1 MKSVRPSSN
10 STNSD
15 SPSVRSR
22 KNDDGAAKERSRILM
37 LGWAFPA
44 HLTGG
49 VGTACQGLCR
59 ALGQLGVGI
68 DFIMSGP
75 GEASADD
82 AVPEGV
88 DAVALAGKPDSV
100 DKETHAP
107 KYGRLADSWDAALE
121 HARKSDEPMAS
132 SFVASSVHPHM
143 EFIRINV
150 GLQPYQRPGE
160 SAEGGVAGTQ
170 VGAGTQAGAVPGH
183 AGAASHEGQTPS
195 ATAPTAEER
204 RRDLF
209 AEVDCYTHQAIQAA
223 AGREFAC
230 VHAHDWMTF
239 QAGMAIAE
247 ASGKPFIAHVHS
259 TEYERT
265 VHQIDERIFE
275 IERQALMKADAVI
288 AVSHM
293 AREVLIR
300 RYYIDESKI
309 TVIYNAVDCNDSNP
323 AMRPANIVRDE
334 KIVLFMGRMTLQ
346 KGPEYFL
353 AAARKVLAVIRN
365 VRFIMAGTGELLEKT
380 MALADQ
386 LGIAD
391 RVLFPGFLRGDEVER
406 AFRSAD
412 LYVMPSVSDP
422 FGIAA
427 LEAASFDVPV
437 LVSRQSGVSEVMRHV
452 LKADFWDID
461 DMADKIAAVLR
472 HPPLQAALRKHG
484 GFEVRNLRWSNA
496 ARQVVDVYQS
506 MLSRQTMSS
515 REAAT
520 KRQAGNSA

>member
-1 MKSVRPSSN
+1 
-10 STNSD
+10 
-15 SPSVRSR
+15 
-22 KNDDGAAKERSRILM
+22 M

-44 HLTGG
+44 YLSGG

-59 ALGQLGVGI
+59 SLAQLGVGI

-75 GEASADD
+75 GESESEKAI
-82 AVPEGV
+82 PEGV
-88 DAVALAGKPDSV
+88 AAVALAGKPESIVED
-100 DKETHAP
+100 TPAP
-107 KYGRLADSWDAALE
+107 RHGRLADSWDAAIE
-121 HARKSDEPMAS
+121 HAKTRSGPETSP
-132 SFVASSVHPHM
+132 FGSSVSIPHF

-160 SAEGGVAGTQ
+160 SAEGGVAGTG
-170 VGAGTQAGAVPGH
+170 VAGTDASSAPGQAF
-183 AGAASHEGQTPS
+183 AATHEGQTSTPPTPS
-195 ATAPTAEER
+195 PEER
-204 RRDLF
+204 RTNLF

-223 AGREFAC
+223 AGREFAG

-265 VHQIDERIFE
+265 AHQIDERIFE
-275 IERQALMKADAVI
+275 IEKRALMKADVVI

-300 RYYIDESKI
+300 RYDIDESKI
-309 TVIYNAVDCNDSNP
+309 TVVYNGVDCPDSNP
-323 AMRPANIVRDE
+323 GMRPANIVRDE

-353 AAARKVLAVIRN
+353 AAARKVLAVMGN

-484 GFEVRNLRWSNA
+484 GFEVRNLTWSNA
-496 ARQVVDVYQS
+496 AKTVIDVYRNA
-506 MLSRQTMSS
+506 LSLEVRPQ
-515 REAAT
+515 
-520 KRQAGNSA
+520 KRTGNRA

>member
-1 MKSVRPSSN
+1 
-10 STNSD
+10 
-15 SPSVRSR
+15 
-22 KNDDGAAKERSRILM
+22 M

-44 HLTGG
+44 HLSGG

-59 ALGQLGVGI
+59 ALAQSGVGI
-68 DFIMSGP
+68 DFMMSGP
-75 GEASADD
+75 GDAEADKDA

-88 DAVALAGKPDSV
+88 DAVSLEGKPYPIMGSMP
-100 DKETHAP
+100 EP
-107 KYGRLADSWDAALE
+107 KHGRLADSWDAAIE
-121 HARKSDEPMAS
+121 HAKLSGEHEAS
-132 SFVASSVHPHM
+132 PFGSFANHPHL

-150 GLQPYQRPGE
+150 ALQPYQRPGE
-160 SAEGGVAGTQ
+160 SGEGGVAASHSIAASG
-170 VGAGTQAGAVPGH
+170 QAGAGSH
-183 AGAASHEGQTPS
+183 AASEPS
-195 ATAPTAEER
+195 EEVR
-204 RRDLF
+204 RESLIS
-209 AEVDCYTHQAIQAA
+209 EVDCYTHQAIQAA
-223 AGREFAC
+223 AGRKFSC

-239 QAGMAIAE
+239 QAGAAIAE
-247 ASGKPFIAHVHS
+247 SSGKPFVAHVHS

-265 VHQIDERIFE
+265 AHHIDQGIFE
-275 IERQALMKADAVI
+275 IEKQALLKANAVI

-300 RYYIDESKI
+300 RYDIDESKI
-309 TVIYNAVDCNDSNP
+309 TVVYNGVDCPESNP
-323 AMRPANIVRDE
+323 AMHPSNIVRDE

-353 AAARKVLAVIRN
+353 AAARKVLSVMGN
-365 VRFIMAGTGELLEKT
+365 VRFIMAGSGELLEQT
-380 MALADQ
+380 MGLAEQ

-391 RVLFPGFLRGDEVER
+391 RVIFPGFLRGDEVER

-461 DMADKIAAVLR
+461 DMADKIVAVLR

-484 GFEVRNLRWSNA
+484 GFEVRNLKWSNA
-496 ARQVVDVYQS
+496 ASQVVGVYQ
-506 MLSRQTMSS
+506 
-515 REAAT
+515 AALDCASASQ
-520 KRQAGNSA
+520 KRAGKCD

>member
-1 MKSVRPSSN
+1 MKSVRKSSG
-10 STNSD
+10 STKSKPGVGESRD
-15 SPSVRSR
+15 ASGGGSPDVGRV
-22 KNDDGAAKERSRILM
+22 LM

-44 HLTGG
+44 YLSGG

-59 ALGQLGVGI
+59 ALSQMGVGI
-68 DFIMSGP
+68 DFIMSAP
-75 GEASADD
+75 GETDD
-82 AVPEGV
+82 SVPEGV
-88 DAVALAGKPDSV
+88 HAVALAGKPESMV
-100 DKETHAP
+100 SK
-107 KYGRLADSWDAALE
+107 KYGAERHRLADSWEAASVRGQAA
-121 HARKSDEPMAS
+121 HRVEPSPFSA
-132 SFVASSVHPHM
+132 FADQPHL

-160 SAEGGVAGTQ
+160 SGDGGVAESH
-170 VGAGTQAGAVPGH
+170 VAAGKGVAG
-183 AGAASHEGQTPS
+183 SHVAPE
-195 ATAPTAEER
+195 PTAEEHR
-204 RRDLF
+204 ESLF
-209 AEVDCYTHQAIQAA
+209 TEVDCYTHQAIQAA

-239 QAGMAIAE
+239 QAGAAIAE

-265 VHQIDERIFE
+265 AHQIDHGIFD
-275 IERQALMKADAVI
+275 IEKNALQRADAII

-293 AREVLIR
+293 AKDVLIR
-300 RYYIDESKI
+300 RYEIDASKI
-309 TVIYNAVDCNDSNP
+309 TVVYNGVDCAESQQTK
-323 AMRPANIVRDE
+323 PANIVKDE

-353 AAARKVLAVIRN
+353 AAARKVLEVMGN
-365 VRFIMAGTGELLEKT
+365 VRFMMAGSGELLEPT
-380 MALADQ
+380 MALAEQ

-391 RVLFPGFLRGDEVER
+391 RVIFPGFLRGDEVER

-452 LKADFWDID
+452 LKTDFWDID
-461 DMADKIAAVLR
+461 DMADKILAVLR

-484 GFEVRNLRWSNA
+484 GFEVRSLSWSNA
-496 ARQVVDVYQS
+496 AQSVIDVYEGLTNWDGS
-506 MLSRQTMSS
+506 NR
-515 REAAT
+515 
-520 KRQAGNSA
+520 KRTAKRV

>member
-1 MKSVRPSSN
+1 
-10 STNSD
+10 
-15 SPSVRSR
+15 
-22 KNDDGAAKERSRILM
+22 M

-44 HLTGG
+44 YLSGG

-59 ALGQLGVGI
+59 ALTQLGVGI

-75 GEASADD
+75 GDAETDGGG
-82 AVPEGV
+82 AVPDGV
-88 DAVALAGKPDSV
+88 DAVSLAGKPDSIV
-100 DKETHAP
+100 GESLGSKH
-107 KYGRLADSWDAALE
+107 GRLADSWDAAIE
-121 HARKSDEPMAS
+121 HAKTSGEREAS
-132 SFVASSVHPHM
+132 PFGAPAGYPHL

-160 SAEGGVAGTQ
+160 SGKGGVADCQSTSASEQ
-170 VGAGTQAGAVPGH
+170 TGAGSHATPGQPRQ
-183 AGAASHEGQTPS
+183 SE
-195 ATAPTAEER
+195 EER
-204 RRDLF
+204 RTNLF
-209 AEVDCYTHQAIQAA
+209 SEVDCYTHQAIQAV
-223 AGREFAC
+223 AGREFLC

-239 QAGMAIAE
+239 QAGAAIAE
-247 ASGKPFIAHVHS
+247 STGKPFVAHVHS

-265 VHQIDERIFE
+265 AHQIDQSIFE
-275 IERQALMKADAVI
+275 IEKQALMKADAVI

-300 RYYIDESKI
+300 RYEIDASKI
-309 TVIYNAVDCNDSNP
+309 TVVYNGVDCPESNP
-323 AMRPANIVRDE
+323 AMHPTKIVRDE

-353 AAARKVLAVIRN
+353 AAARKVLAVMGN
-365 VRFIMAGTGELLEKT
+365 VRFIMAGSGELLEQT
-380 MALADQ
+380 MGLADQ

-391 RVLFPGFLRGDEVER
+391 RVIFPGFLRGDEVER

-437 LVSRQSGVSEVMRHV
+437 LVSRQSGVSEVMSHV

-461 DMADKIAAVLR
+461 DMADKIVAVLR

-484 GFEVRNLRWSNA
+484 GFEVRNLKWSNA
-496 ARQVVDVYQS
+496 ARQVVEVYQTALKHAS
-506 MLSRQTMSS
+506 V
-515 REAAT
+515 A
-520 KRQAGNSA
+520 